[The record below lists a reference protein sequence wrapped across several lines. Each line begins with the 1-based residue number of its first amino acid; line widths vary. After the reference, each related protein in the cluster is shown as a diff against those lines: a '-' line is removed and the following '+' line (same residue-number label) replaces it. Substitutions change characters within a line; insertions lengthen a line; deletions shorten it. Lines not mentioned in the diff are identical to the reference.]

1 MSSSNAY
8 AGPWSSLPTTL
19 TPWIMDVIQSMGYT
33 QMTPVQASTIPLF
46 MKHKDVVVEAV
57 TGSGKTLA
65 FVIPVLEKLVRRER
79 RLRKNEIGALI
90 ISPTRELATQIHSV
104 FSLFL
109 SSQPGHH
116 DSASEDDE
124 HVNTKTIEPAH
135 PQPLLVISSDSPPTE
150 DIQRFL
156 STGADI
162 VVGTPG
168 RVEEFLLGKG
178 RDVVNAKELEVL
190 VLDEADRLLDLGFQ
204 TTLSRI
210 LTHLPKQRRT
220 GLFSA
225 TMTDADALSELVRVG
240 LRNPARIVVKVQ
252 TKKSKLKNA
261 GSDDRSE
268 VFVSSLQN
276 YCLTCR
282 ASEKLVQVSRILAH
296 EVAKHQ
302 SSRFIVYFSTC
313 ACVEYFYR
321 ILLPFMP
328 PNTTLYSLH
337 GHLPPATRTRTLAN
351 FSSSV
356 ALPSAPS
363 VLLATD
369 VAARGLDLPDVDVVI
384 QFDPPSDS
392 KAFSH
397 RCGRT
402 ARAGRSGRA
411 WVLLVGRE
419 RDYVGR
425 PAFSEDGSARDR
437 DTDGDSAEVASAISQ
452 IRKAA
457 KAFVS
462 FVRAYSK
469 HEASYIFRVKDL
481 DLVGVAKSFGL
492 LRLPRMPELT
502 DVSRNGWE
510 DADVDWSAYAYA
522 EKAREAKR
530 LAAAAEQTRST
541 AEGAERKAERL
552 EQKKANAAW
561 SNKLTRKEEQLKRKE
576 KKDRKRKWQK
586 EHQEPAAIGGS
597 ATRKRGSEEDGSD
610 VDDGDDW
617 EELARE
623 ERMAKKVKRGAVSQ
637 EVFDGE
643 FGGL

>member
-65 FVIPVLEKLVRRER
+65 FVIPVLEKLLRRER

-437 DTDGDSAEVASAISQ
+437 DTEDDSAEVTSAVSQ

-586 EHQEPAAIGGS
+586 EHQEPVAIGGS
-597 ATRKRGSEEDGSD
+597 ATKKRGSEEDGSD